1 MPYRAVTTSVEGF
14 VQQIACCYLRHGY
27 WFYVAGRIPAGKDP
41 RAVDGKLIAKYG
53 IDVSE
58 STRARRKQA
67 GRANLQYLRHERFFV
82 ILATKGLHPF
92 FTHEQAAI
100 HDLRRIPLCYAGYSI
115 SYRRGGRNRAG
126 QADPTWHAHV
136 RMGRQQYLDCRAWFC
151 EWAARASAAEL
162 GHAFATLPVAAYAP
176 VRRQLLLIH
185 KAVNRQRTAA
195 RLSLVPVEVLPLRR
209 RVVRPFAAQVSPTE
223 PSVSESPN
231 RFRRTVPCRGTKRP
245 GGHVD
250 KG

>member
-1 MPYRAVTTSVEGF
+1 MPYRAVATSVEGF

-41 RAVDGKLIAKYG
+41 QRVDQKLIAKYG

-92 FTHEQAAI
+92 FEQEGESI
-100 HDLRRIPLCYAGYSI
+100 RDIRRLPLAYAGYSI
-115 SYRRGGRNRAG
+115 SYRRGGLTRAG
-126 QADPTWHAHV
+126 KVDPTWHAHV
-136 RMGRQQYLDCRAWFC
+136 RMDRKQYLDCRAWFC
-151 EWAARASAAEL
+151 EWATRASVAEL
-162 GHAFATLPVAAYAP
+162 GRAFTSFPVATYAP

-185 KAVNRQRTAA
+185 RAVNRLRSAGGQPH
-195 RLSLVPVEVLPLRR
+195 VPAETLPLRR
-209 RVVRPFAAQVSPTE
+209 RVVRPFAVDVSRAQ
-223 PSVSESPN
+223 PSADESRARPE
-231 RFRRTVPCRGTKRP
+231 RSGPRTSTRRPRVRADRA
-245 GGHVD
+245 
-250 KG
+250 